1 MSDSQIDDRREAS
14 RLNAGL
20 AIGIITGT
28 ATTIAA
34 ATALLAFAVGS
45 FQVTAPAILLWIVS
59 FGALF
64 VSAVSGGLGLR
75 DVLRQGWAGD
85 WDRGVGRRSFSR
97 QTVLYLTGVLMLA
110 AATLVS
116 FSGVR
121 LENRG
126 DAAAA
131 ALAARADE
139 RIANLRE
146 DLDRMRV
153 RLEAFE
159 AMVSTRRKPR

>member
-1 MSDSQIDDRREAS
+1 MWGSRVDDSREAS

-34 ATALLAFAVGS
+34 ATALLAFAVGN
-45 FQVTAPAILLWIVS
+45 FQITAPGILLWIVS
-59 FGALF
+59 FGALV

-75 DVLRQGWAGD
+75 DVLRQGWAGN
-85 WDRGVGRRSFSR
+85 WDRGIGRRSFSR
-97 QTVLYLTGVLMLA
+97 QTVLYLTGVSMLA
-110 AATLVS
+110 TATLVS

-121 LENRG
+121 LETSETAVS
-126 DAAAA
+126 AAV
-131 ALAARADE
+131 AARTDE
-139 RIANLRE
+139 RIANLRD

-153 RLEAFE
+153 RLETFE
-159 AMVSTRRKPR
+159 TMVSTSRTPR